1 MTTEELA
8 TKIYNHILSL
18 NTSAEYWDKWD
29 DKREIE
35 NIVRLIDNHKPR
47 PVIKELPKFKD
58 EWGNTDWRDTGE
70 MNG

>member
-1 MTTEELA
+1 MTTEQLA

-35 NIVRLIDNHKPR
+35 NIVRLIDNHKP
-47 PVIKELPKFKD
+47 PTLKELPKFKD

-70 MNG
+70 MKG